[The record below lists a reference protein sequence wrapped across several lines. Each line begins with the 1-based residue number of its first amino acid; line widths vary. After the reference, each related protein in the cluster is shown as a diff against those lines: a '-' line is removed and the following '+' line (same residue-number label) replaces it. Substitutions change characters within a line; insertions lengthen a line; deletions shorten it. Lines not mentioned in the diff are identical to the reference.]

1 MSCEERSCLSKLVD
15 WLIDRLGIR
24 SFTEL
29 KVNRHTLHPLYSL
42 GGLTTMMFALNAI
55 TGVLLLMFYVPVFGE
70 SNIAYD
76 SIVRIMEE
84 VAYGSVIRSIHNY
97 SANLMILLSMLHFLR
112 VYFMGAYKRPHE
124 LTYVIGIFAGLLAI
138 LCGVT
143 GYSLRMDHI
152 AAEAI
157 RIGSTLVMSMPGG
170 KWIAPLIYGTGT
182 FDEIL
187 GRYFGF
193 HILIAGLIAILMLL
207 HFLMVH
213 EHHSSPPYDGSEP
226 EPAVPFFPNH
236 IMTEISAIFVVLGSL
251 IMLSAAFPAELGQKF
266 LPTETLPVGQ
276 PEWYLMAIYAGIKTG
291 VDPFLAFAVVPGILL
306 IVLVLMPWIDPV
318 YSRHPRNRRIA
329 TLYGSILLGEF
340 VVFTIYGILTP
351 GQEIPILNALL
362 VALVTAIAIG
372 LPVSKYTSKPAPIRR
387 GKKMKRVRHMPLII
401 NQGAYILLILL
412 AIQLVSLILGLNAH
426 FQEQYARAS
435 IYFGISTIAFGWMSF
450 VAKVVTLDVPYIT
463 RPLSRSELG
472 TK

>member
-1 MSCEERSCLSKLVD
+1 MSCEETGCLSKFVN
-15 WLIDRLGIR
+15 WFIERLGLR
-24 SFTEL
+24 EFTEL
-29 KVNRHTLHPLYSL
+29 KVHRHTLHPLYSL
-42 GGLTTMMFALNAI
+42 GGLTTLMFVINAL

-70 SNIAYD
+70 SNLAYD

-84 VAYGSVIRSIHNY
+84 VAYGSIIRGLHNY
-97 SANLMILLSMLHFLR
+97 AANLMILLSMLHFLR

-124 LTYVIGIFAGLLAI
+124 LTYVIGILTGLLAI

-157 RIGSTLVMSMPGG
+157 RIGNTLVSSMPGG

-193 HILIAGLIAILMLL
+193 HILIAGFIAVLMLL

-213 EHHSSPPYDGSEP
+213 AHHSSPPYDDSPP

-236 IMTEISAIFVVLGSL
+236 LLTEVAAIFVVLGSL
-251 IMLSAAFPAELGQKF
+251 IVLSAAFPAELGQKF
-266 LPTETLPVGQ
+266 LPTEQLPVGQ
-276 PEWYLMAIYAGIKTG
+276 PEWYLMAIYSGIKTG

-306 IVLVLMPWIDPV
+306 LVLVLMPWIDPT

-351 GQEIPILNALL
+351 GQEIPLTHALT
-362 VALVTAIAIG
+362 VALITAIAIG
-372 LPVSKYTSKPAPIRR
+372 LPVARYTSKPVPPRSV
-387 GKKMKRVRHMPLII
+387 KRVRRVKHTPLII
-401 NQGAYILLILL
+401 KQGSYILL
-412 AIQLVSLILGLNAH
+412 AILIIQAIASVLGINAH
-426 FQEQYARAS
+426 LQGLYTFAS
-435 IYFGISTIAFGWMSF
+435 LYFGISIIAFGWVIF
-450 VAKVVTLDVPYIT
+450 IAKVITVDVPYIT
-463 RPLSRSELG
+463 KIVREV
-472 TK
+472 